1 MTFTTTNFPGLLL
14 IEPKV
19 FGDDRGYFYESY
31 NQKEFEEHGISEHF
45 IQDNQSRSTKNT
57 VRGLHFQ
64 TGEFAQ
70 SKLVR
75 VLEGEVY
82 DVVVDLRPDS
92 VTFKKWFGL
101 TLSAEKKNMMYI
113 PRGFAHGFCVTSD
126 TAEFAYKVGFALWN
140 KEAESGI
147 IWNDPDLNID
157 WPVGPEQA
165 IVSEKDQELK
175 TMKEV
180 I

>member
-1 MTFTTTNFPGLLL
+1 MTFNHTDFQGLVI

-31 NQKEFEEHGISEHF
+31 NQKEFEEHGIIDHF

-92 VTFKKWFGL
+92 ATFKKWFGL

-140 KEAESGI
+140 KVAESGI
-147 IWNDPDLNID
+147 IWNDPGLNID
-157 WPVGPEQA
+157 WPVSPKDA
-165 IVSEKDQELK
+165 IVSEKDQQLK
-175 TMKEV
+175 KMEEV

>member
-1 MTFTTTNFPGLLL
+1 MTFTQTDFPGLVL
-14 IEPKV
+14 IEPKI

-31 NQKEFEEHGISEHF
+31 NQKEFHQNGIMDEF

-64 TGEFAQ
+64 TGEHAQ

-82 DVVVDLRPDS
+82 DAVVDLRPDS
-92 VTFKKWFGL
+92 TTFKKWFGVS
-101 TLSAEKKNMMYI
+101 LSAENKKMMYI

-140 KEAESGI
+140 KDSESGI
-147 IWNDPDLNID
+147 VWNDPELNID
-157 WPVGPEQA
+157 WPVNLEEA
-165 IVSEKDQELK
+165 IVSEKDQVLAK
-175 TMKEV
+175 MKEV
-180 I
+180 V